1 MICRMEKIFVFDVMI
16 NILRIHWL
24 TTFWRP
30 MQLWQGM
37 EGWDFLAH
45 PVPPRVVKEMVVSL
59 ENCILPVKF

>member
-30 MQLWQGM
+30 MQLRQGM